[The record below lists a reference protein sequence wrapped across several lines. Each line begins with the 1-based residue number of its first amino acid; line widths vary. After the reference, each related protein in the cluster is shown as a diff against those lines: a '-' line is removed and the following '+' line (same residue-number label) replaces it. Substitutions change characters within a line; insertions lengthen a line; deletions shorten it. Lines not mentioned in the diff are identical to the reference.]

1 MSTDPV
7 EQRQTIMIIA
17 AVVGLLLALMVG
29 LFVYLQKGG
38 DDTPAAETTSS
49 PTVEST
55 PSEDTETD
63 EEEDDR
69 GDLPGQD
76 DIDEASKESAPA
88 RKVATKVIEEMAN
101 TDQSTKEWRS
111 SVAPLFT
118 KEGRSQ
124 INSMAPKD
132 VQFSK
137 RTGPANLILSES
149 GQSKTQFP
157 IAVDTDKGMWMVLVV
172 EDDDD
177 KWRALSVTKYD
188 DGTPEPSA

>member
-7 EQRQTIMIIA
+7 EQRQTITIIV

-29 LFVYLQKGG
+29 LFIYLQQG
-38 DDTPAAETTSS
+38 DDETPAAETTSS

-55 PSEDTETD
+55 PSEDTD
-63 EEEDDR
+63 EEEDADR

-76 DIDEASKESAPA
+76 EIDEASKNSAPA
-88 RKVATKVIEEMAN
+88 RKVATKVIEEMAK
-101 TDQSTKEWRS
+101 TDKSTKEWRS

-124 INSMAPKD
+124 IKSMAPKD

-137 RTGPANLILSES
+137 RTGSANLILSES

-172 EDDDD
+172 EDDDE